1 MRDLAKIVTIK
12 ELLPIEG
19 KDRIELATFNE
30 NLYRVIVQKGFQ
42 VGDTAVFVE
51 ADSLLPNDSKYE
63 FLKARCFKESFQR
76 YLIKPMKMAG
86 HISMGIVFDMSFLPK
101 RKKPY
106 KANEDVTDILDI
118 KKYEPVED
126 ASPKKQKG
134 FVGFM
139 WKHSLTR
146 PIIRAITAL
155 IPKENKSFPTWLI
168 PKSDETNLQDC
179 SFVLDKYA
187 NVETYVTAKMEG
199 QSATYLFQPKRNIFG
214 RKIEMGT
221 YTVCSRNN
229 AYFVKRGMPHLF
241 DLSERLG
248 IKEKLLAYYKKYGIS
263 LAIQGEVCDPKI
275 QKNIYDFPCHWLFV
289 YKIRDLTNA
298 RDLPWCDLELTV
310 ERLNEL
316 GEGKFD
322 ILRVVPLVREF
333 QVLEDM
339 DLGNYKNAEFL
350 CHLGFKKP
358 FFNDGNDVI
367 EVVSGKKG
375 KDYFLH
381 EGVVVRGMNNEFSF
395 KIKDAEYAYDFS
407 GKE

>member
-42 VGDTAVFVE
+42 VGDTAIFVE
-51 ADSLLPNDSKYE
+51 ADSLLPNNSKYE
-63 FLKARCFKESFQR
+63 FLKARCFKESLQR

-101 RKKPY
+101 RKTPY
-106 KANEDVTDILDI
+106 KANEDVTDVLDI

-199 QSATYLFQPKRNIFG
+199 HSATYLFQPKRNIFG

-229 AYFVKRGMPHLF
+229 AYFVKRGMPYLF

-263 LAIQGEVCDPKI
+263 LAIQGEVCGPKI

-298 RDLPWCDLELTV
+298 RDLPWCDLELAV

-395 KIKDAEYAYDFS
+395 EIKDAEYAYDFS

>member
-30 NLYRVIVQKGFQ
+30 NLYRVIVQKGFK
-42 VGDTAVFVE
+42 VGDTAIFVE

-63 FLKARCFKESFQR
+63 FLKARCFKESLQR

-263 LAIQGEVCDPKI
+263 LAIQGEVCGPKI

-298 RDLPWCDLELTV
+298 RDLPWCDLELAV
-310 ERLNEL
+310 ARLNEL

>member
-1 MRDLAKIVTIK
+1 M
-12 ELLPIEG
+12 
-19 KDRIELATFNE
+19 
-30 NLYRVIVQKGFQ
+30 
-42 VGDTAVFVE
+42 
-51 ADSLLPNDSKYE
+51 
-63 FLKARCFKESFQR
+63 
-76 YLIKPMKMAG
+76 
-86 HISMGIVFDMSFLPK
+86 
-101 RKKPY
+101 
-106 KANEDVTDILDI
+106 
-118 KKYEPVED
+118 
-126 ASPKKQKG
+126 
-134 FVGFM
+134 
-139 WKHSLTR
+139 
-146 PIIRAITAL
+146 
-155 IPKENKSFPTWLI
+155 
-168 PKSDETNLQDC
+168 
-179 SFVLDKYA
+179 DKYA

-263 LAIQGEVCDPKI
+263 LAIQGEVCGPKI

-298 RDLPWCDLELTV
+298 RDLPWCDLELAV

>member
-42 VGDTAVFVE
+42 VGDTAIFVE
-51 ADSLLPNDSKYE
+51 ADSLLPNNSKYE
-63 FLKARCFKESFQR
+63 FLKARCFKESLQR

-187 NVETYVTAKMEG
+187 NVETYVTAKMKG

-263 LAIQGEVCDPKI
+263 LAIQGEVCGPKI

-298 RDLPWCDLELTV
+298 RDLPWCDLELAV
-310 ERLNEL
+310 ARLNEL

-407 GKE
+407 RKE

>member
-12 ELLPIEG
+12 ELLPIDG

-42 VGDTAVFVE
+42 VGDTAIFVE

-63 FLKARCFKESFQR
+63 FLKARCFKESLQR

-155 IPKENKSFPTWLI
+155 LPKENKSFPTWLI

-179 SFVLDKYA
+179 SFVLNKYA

-248 IKEKLLAYYKKYGIS
+248 IKEKLLTYYKKYGIS
-263 LAIQGEVCDPKI
+263 LAIQGEVCGPKI

-298 RDLPWCDLELTV
+298 RDLPWCDLELAV

-358 FFNDGNDVI
+358 FFDDGNDVI

>member
-42 VGDTAVFVE
+42 VGDTAIFVE
-51 ADSLLPNDSKYE
+51 ADSLLPNNSKYE
-63 FLKARCFKESFQR
+63 FLKARCFKESLQR

-187 NVETYVTAKMEG
+187 NVETYVTAKMKG

-221 YTVCSRNN
+221 YTVCSRNT
-229 AYFVKRGMPHLF
+229 AYFVKRGMPYLF

-248 IKEKLLAYYKKYGIS
+248 IKEKLLAYYKKHGIS
-263 LAIQGEVCDPKI
+263 LAIQGEVCGPKI

-298 RDLPWCDLELTV
+298 RDLPWCDLELAV

-395 KIKDAEYAYDFS
+395 EIKDAEYAYDFS

>member
-42 VGDTAVFVE
+42 VGDTAIFVE
-51 ADSLLPNDSKYE
+51 ADSLLPNNSKYE
-63 FLKARCFKESFQR
+63 FLKARCFKESLQR

-179 SFVLDKYA
+179 SFVLDKYT

-229 AYFVKRGMPHLF
+229 AYFVKRGMPYLF

-263 LAIQGEVCDPKI
+263 LAIQGEVCGPKI

-298 RDLPWCDLELTV
+298 RDLPWCDLELAV

>member
-12 ELLPIEG
+12 ELLPIDG

-42 VGDTAVFVE
+42 VGDTAIFVE

-63 FLKARCFKESFQR
+63 FLKARCFKESLQR

-155 IPKENKSFPTWLI
+155 LPKENKSFPTWLI

-179 SFVLDKYA
+179 SFVLNKYA

-199 QSATYLFQPKRNIFG
+199 QSATYLFQPKRNILG

-248 IKEKLLAYYKKYGIS
+248 IKEKLLTYYKKYGIS
-263 LAIQGEVCDPKI
+263 LAIQGEVCGPKI

-298 RDLPWCDLELTV
+298 RDLPWCDLELAV

-358 FFNDGNDVI
+358 FFDDGNDVI

>member
-42 VGDTAVFVE
+42 VGDTAIFVE
-51 ADSLLPNDSKYE
+51 ADSLLPNNSKYE
-63 FLKARCFKESFQR
+63 FLKARCFKESLQR

-86 HISMGIVFDMSFLPK
+86 YISMGIVFDMSFLPK

-263 LAIQGEVCDPKI
+263 LAIQGEVCGPKI

-298 RDLPWCDLELTV
+298 RDLPWCDLELAV
-310 ERLNEL
+310 ARLNEL

>member
-42 VGDTAVFVE
+42 VGDTAIFVE
-51 ADSLLPNDSKYE
+51 ADSLLPNNSKYE
-63 FLKARCFKESFQR
+63 FLKARCFKESLQR

-187 NVETYVTAKMEG
+187 NVETYVTAKLEG

-229 AYFVKRGMPHLF
+229 AYFVKRGMPYLF

-248 IKEKLLAYYKKYGIS
+248 VKEKLLAYYKKYGIS
-263 LAIQGEVCDPKI
+263 LAIQGEVCGPKI

-298 RDLPWCDLELTV
+298 RDLPWCDLELAV

-358 FFNDGNDVI
+358 FFDDGNDVI

>member
-42 VGDTAVFVE
+42 VGDTAIFVE
-51 ADSLLPNDSKYE
+51 ADSLLPNNSKYE
-63 FLKARCFKESFQR
+63 FLKARCFKESLQR

-229 AYFVKRGMPHLF
+229 AYFVKRGMPYLF

-248 IKEKLLAYYKKYGIS
+248 VKEKLLAYYKKYGIS
-263 LAIQGEVCDPKI
+263 LAIQGEVCGPKI

-298 RDLPWCDLELTV
+298 RDLPWCDLELAV

-358 FFNDGNDVI
+358 FFDDGNDVI

>member
-42 VGDTAVFVE
+42 VGDTAIFVE

-63 FLKARCFKESFQR
+63 FLKARCFKETLQR

-263 LAIQGEVCDPKI
+263 LAIQGEVCGPKI

-298 RDLPWCDLELTV
+298 RDLPWCDLELAV
-310 ERLNEL
+310 ARLNEL

-358 FFNDGNDVI
+358 FFDDGNDVI

>member
-42 VGDTAVFVE
+42 IGDKAIFVE
-51 ADSLLPNDSKYE
+51 ADSLLPNDDKYD
-63 FLKARCFKESFQR
+63 FLKARCFKESLQR

-118 KKYEPVED
+118 KKYELVED

-134 FVGFM
+134 LVGFM

-155 IPKENKSFPTWLI
+155 MPKENKSFPTWLI

-179 SFVLDKYA
+179 SFVLDKFA

-199 QSATYLFQPKRNIFG
+199 QSATYLFQPKHNIFG
-214 RKIEMGT
+214 KKTEMGT

-248 IKEKLLAYYKKYGIS
+248 IKEKLLAYYKEYGIS
-263 LAIQGEVCDPKI
+263 LAIQGEVCGPKI
-275 QKNIYDFPCHWLFV
+275 QKNIYDFPCHWLFI

-298 RDLPWCDLELTV
+298 RDLSYSDLEDAIKEMNFLEPCYDSLRTV
-310 ERLNEL
+310 PVVEDYRTLKEL
-316 GEGKFD
+316 ELD
-322 ILRVVPLVREF
+322 
-333 QVLEDM
+333 D
-339 DLGNYKNAEFL
+339 YKNTESI

-358 FFNDGNDVI
+358 FFDDGNDVI
-367 EVVSGKKG
+367 EVLSGKKG

-381 EGVVVRGMNNEFSF
+381 EGVVIRGINNEFSF

>member
-42 VGDTAVFVE
+42 VGDTAIFVE

-63 FLKARCFKESFQR
+63 FLKARCFKESLQR

-229 AYFVKRGMPHLF
+229 AYFVKRGMPYLF

-263 LAIQGEVCDPKI
+263 LAIQGEVCGPKI

-298 RDLPWCDLELTV
+298 RDLPWCDLELAV

-407 GKE
+407 RKE